1 MADVLSGLLQGVDR
15 GFSNGLNLYKTVQD
29 EARQKRLEQ
38 YQLDRDVINDQRY
51 EQTWNNTLQRQ
62 LVDDDRW
69 EKTQTWEREKYELEQ
84 KRLTAAAEATAR
96 YRQQQL
102 NIRAAEYKLKVG
114 KENRAIQ
121 KERQAEWNGRVKA
134 GVEGFSAAFKDNP
147 DAAQD
152 LYAHDVYARIGVNQ
166 RVARAQ
172 GYELD
177 PETASSLYAM
187 PRPDGTY
194 VIGRHTEEGFKP
206 YDADPKSDGEQ
217 ALVMPNDVFARTF
230 AGTEGAEVVDSR
242 ATLSA
247 LPAQIAGSARTQ
259 ATAESEAM
267 VPQGE
272 KLAVSLSDAHKR
284 ATALQ
289 SEITNLEGFIKAGE
303 YRLSEQGG
311 PSTVQNTMPKNPIDA
326 TRRRN
331 AVVAELKAVQQQ
343 IEKDNS
349 ELQSLA
355 ADQQNTQ
362 LRAPAALSR
371 AAPAVR
377 EIAGLPVKD
386 RVQAAKNYSET
397 YRENP
402 SLANAY
408 PGMNKREATERFTSD
423 RTALVDRLIGGI
435 DFKTLRDDKGK
446 PVAATG
452 VEAEM
457 RSVLAGMSPELLM
470 TLRDSTGQM
479 EGTFQREAQRAIKSN
494 NVQALPYMISASGK
508 GLDSVFVATAMQDES
523 LAQFNADQRYAVA
536 MRAAEIK
543 REDPARAERLGT
555 AGLLAEAKLKL
566 QE

>member
-38 YQLDRDVINDQRY
+38 YQLNRDAITDQRY
-51 EQTWNNTLQRQ
+51 EQTWENTLQRQ
-62 LVDDDRW
+62 RVADEQW
-69 EKTQTWEREKYELEQ
+69 ERTQTWEREKYEIEQ
-84 KRLTAAAEATAR
+84 KRLAAAAAATAN

-102 NIRAAEYKLKVG
+102 NIRAAEYRLKAG
-114 KENRAIQ
+114 KEVRAIQ
-121 KERQAEWNGRVKA
+121 KERQTEWDGRVKT
-134 GVEGFSAAFKDNP
+134 GVESFSAAFKDNP
-147 DAAQD
+147 EAAQD
-152 LYAHDVYARIGVNQ
+152 VYASDVYARIGVNQ
-166 RVARAQ
+166 KVARAQ
-172 GYELD
+172 GFELD
-177 PETASSLYAM
+177 AETASRLYAM

-194 VIGRHTEEGFKP
+194 VIGQHTEKGFEP
-206 YDADPKSDGEQ
+206 YDADPESDGQQ

-230 AGTEGAEVVDSR
+230 AGTEGAQSLQARDAIVGARQQVV
-242 ATLSA
+242 
-247 LPAQIAGSARTQ
+247 GGARTQ
-259 ATAESEAM
+259 ATAESRAM

-284 ATALQ
+284 VAALRG
-289 SEITNLEGFIKAGE
+289 EVANLEGFIKSGE
-303 YRLSEQGG
+303 YRLSEPGG

-331 AVVAELKAVQQQ
+331 AVVAELKAAQQQ
-343 IEKDNS
+343 IEKDSS

-355 ADQQNTQ
+355 VDQQNTQ
-362 LRAPAALSR
+362 LRVPAALSQ

-377 EIAGLPVKD
+377 EIAGLPVED

-408 PGMNKREATERFTSD
+408 PGMNKREATERFTND

-479 EGTFQREAQRAIKSN
+479 EGIFQREAQRAIKSN
-494 NVQALPYMISASGK
+494 NVQALPYMISAAGE

-523 LAQFNADQRYAVA
+523 LAQLNADQRYAVA

>member
-38 YQLDRDVINDQRY
+38 YQLKRDAIADRRY
-51 EQTWNNTLQRQ
+51 EEWLEYRDKRDGI
-62 LVDDDRW
+62 LDKRD
-69 EKTQTWEREKYELEQ
+69 ERDHDFLLDKFEYQKEQ
-84 KRLTAAAEATAR
+84 DAAAAVEAERRHQETLALSRLRLQATKDATKQRAATAYAKAR
-96 YRQQQL
+96 DGLVSELKGVTKGDNGLRNLSTMLNSHVNYRVAL
-102 NIRAAEYKLKVG
+102 ADKLGVAMSD
-114 KENRAIQ
+114 EDLSQVRAIP
-121 KERQAEWNGRVKA
+121 G
-134 GVEGFSAAFKDNP
+134 
-147 DAAQD
+147 
-152 LYAHDVYARIGVNQ
+152 
-166 RVARAQ
+166 
-172 GYELD
+172 
-177 PETASSLYAM
+177 
-187 PRPDGTY
+187 PDGI
-194 VIGRHTEEGFKP
+194 VLGKIDEAGNMSP
-206 YDADPKSDGEQ
+206 WDPDGDGESG
-217 ALVMPNDVFARTF
+217 VMLPARTVMTVF
-230 AGTEGAEVVDSR
+230 GGADGAEVVDSR

-247 LPAQIAGSARTQ
+247 LPAQIAGDARTQ
-259 ATAESEAM
+259 ATAESGAM

-284 ATALQ
+284 VAALQ
-289 SEITNLEGFIKAGE
+289 GEVANLEGFIKSGE
-303 YRLSEQGG
+303 YRLSEPGG

-326 TRRRN
+326 ARRRN

-343 IEKDNS
+343 IEKDSS

-355 ADQQNTQ
+355 VDQQNTQ
-362 LRAPAALSR
+362 SRVPAALSR

-377 EIAGLPVKD
+377 EIAGLPVED

-408 PGMNKREATERFTSD
+408 PGMNKREATERFTKD
-423 RTALVDRLIGGI
+423 RTALADRLIGGI

-452 VEAEM
+452 VEAEL

-494 NVQALPYMISASGK
+494 NVQALPYMISAAGK